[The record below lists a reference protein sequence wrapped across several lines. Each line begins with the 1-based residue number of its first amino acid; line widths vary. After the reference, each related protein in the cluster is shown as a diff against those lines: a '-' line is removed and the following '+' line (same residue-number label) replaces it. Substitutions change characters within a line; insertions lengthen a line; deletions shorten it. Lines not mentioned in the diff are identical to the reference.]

1 MIIPTPVNASHPIT
15 IIGSGLAAYTV
26 IREIRKI
33 NTEVPIVLITR
44 EPGYFYSK
52 PMLSTAF
59 ASKKTASQLIMTPIE
74 KMASS
79 LGITIHP
86 NTTVTHIDPLDKK
99 ISSSSGD
106 FYYSKL
112 VLALCADQMKLELGG
127 NAADQV
133 LFINDLEDY
142 QKFRDR
148 IEGKRK
154 IGILGAGLIGC
165 EFANDLSLGGF
176 DVEVIDLAP
185 QVLGRLLPPAAAQV
199 LQDKLSALGVTWHL
213 STTVQAMNHQIG
225 QLKIELTNGCTI
237 NCDAVLS
244 AIGLKPRIQLAKEC
258 GLDTQIGIV
267 VNLKLQTSNP
277 DIYAIGDCAEVGGL
291 VLPYVMPM
299 MQAARALA
307 PNILGGSID
316 VSYPAMPVAVK
327 TPVLPTIV
335 SPPAH
340 KAHGNWETNVSADGV
355 EARFKDTAG
364 NLLGF
369 ALMGSATTQKSTL
382 TKELPN
388 LL

>member
-1 MIIPTPVNASHPIT
+1 
-15 IIGSGLAAYTV
+15 
-26 IREIRKI
+26 
-33 NTEVPIVLITR
+33 
-44 EPGYFYSK
+44 
-52 PMLSTAF
+52 MLSTAF
-59 ASKKTASQLIMTPIE
+59 ASKKTAPQLIVTPIE

-86 NTTVTHIDPLDKK
+86 NTTVTQIDPLNKK

-106 FYYSKL
+106 FHYSKL
-112 VLALCADQMKLELGG
+112 VLALGADQMKLDLEG

-176 DVEVIDLAP
+176 DVDVIDLAP
-185 QVLGRLLPPAAAQV
+185 QVLGRLLPLAAAQV
-199 LQDKLSALGVTWHL
+199 LQEKLSALGVTWHL
-213 STTVQAMNHQIG
+213 STTVHSMNHQID
-225 QLKIELTNGCTI
+225 QFKIELANGGTI

-244 AIGLKPRIQLAKEC
+244 AIGLKPRIQLAKDC

-267 VNLKLQTSNP
+267 VNLKLQTSDP

-291 VLPYVMPM
+291 VLPYVMPI

-307 PNILGGSID
+307 PNILGGSININ
-316 VSYPAMPVAVK
+316 YPAMPVAIK

-340 KAHGNWETNVSADGV
+340 KANGNWETHVSADGV

-369 ALMGSATTQKSTL
+369 VLMGSATTQKSTL

>member
-1 MIIPTPVNASHPIT
+1 LIIPTPVNASHPIT

-33 NTEVPIVLITR
+33 NAEVPIVLITR

-99 ISSSSGD
+99 ISSSSGG

-112 VLALCADQMKLELGG
+112 VLALGADQMKLELGG

-142 QKFRDR
+142 QTFRNR

-185 QVLGRLLPPAAAQV
+185 QVLGRLLPPEASQV
-199 LQDKLSALGVTWHL
+199 LQEKLSALGVTWHL
-213 STTVQAMNHQIG
+213 STTVHSMNHQID
-225 QLKIELTNGCTI
+225 QFKIELANGGTI

-307 PNILGGSID
+307 PNILGGSININ
-316 VSYPAMPVAVK
+316 YPAMPVAIK
-327 TPVLPTIV
+327 TPVLHTIV

-340 KAHGNWETNVSADGV
+340 KANGDWETNVSADGV

>member
-1 MIIPTPVNASHPIT
+1 
-15 IIGSGLAAYTV
+15 
-26 IREIRKI
+26 
-33 NTEVPIVLITR
+33 
-44 EPGYFYSK
+44 
-52 PMLSTAF
+52 MLSTAF
-59 ASKKTASQLIMTPIE
+59 ASKKTAPQLIMTPIE

-86 NTTVTHIDPLDKK
+86 NTTVTQIDPLDKK

-106 FYYSKL
+106 FHYSKL
-112 VLALCADQMKLELGG
+112 VLALGADQMKLDLEG
-127 NAADQV
+127 NGADQV

-142 QKFRDR
+142 QKFRGR

-154 IGILGAGLIGC
+154 ISILGAGLIGC

-176 DVEVIDLAP
+176 DVDVIDLAP
-185 QVLGRLLPPAAAQV
+185 QVLGRLLPPEAAQV
-199 LQDKLSALGVTWHL
+199 LQEKLSALGVTWHL
-213 STTVQAMNHQIG
+213 STTVHSMNHQID
-225 QLKIELTNGCTI
+225 QFKIELANGCTI
-237 NCDAVLS
+237 NCDTVLS

-291 VLPYVMPM
+291 VLPYVMPI

-307 PNILGGSID
+307 PNILGGSIN
-316 VSYPAMPVAVK
+316 VSYPAMPVAIK

-340 KAHGNWETNVSADGV
+340 KANGNWETHVSADGV

-369 ALMGSATTQKSTL
+369 VLMGSATAQKSNL